1 MGRRKIEIKAIKD
14 DRNRSVTF
22 LKRKGGLFKKAH
34 ELSVLCSVDVAVI
47 IFGHNKKLYE
57 YSSGDINETI
67 DRFHFYGG
75 AHEHK
80 GPGDFNGGGMDDED
94 DDEMGTPPLE
104 DPMPREHSLPPHL
117 QNATSYMRNASPPI
131 QVVPNGV
138 PYQRQHTPQAQMISR
153 PGSRNSVPN
162 VRRMSGSVGPGPS
175 HLQQVSQAPQAANG
189 YAYTRQPPSMY
200 NTQAAQG
207 MPVAPHHPQQQAQ
220 QAQYYG
226 QLQQAAAPHA
236 QVQQAYLQEQRRQS
250 LPPAF
255 PQHERQQQ
263 QQQHMPSP
271 PQPEREPSQ
280 DDQSNRLQQPQPAKS
295 RSIFTPIDDSRS
307 LLAQH
312 WGIGKSTI
320 EPKSDIKREN
330 DPHSDARNQA
340 SKPTPS
346 SRLQREA
353 PVPKRTNSI
362 EFPPPSRSSTA
373 QSNAKRPRLKVQIP
387 EEQSDADSATAS
399 SPRQSA
405 VTTSDTPAKSTEAS
419 HSSGTGVVLPP
430 PSPSASAILSA
441 GASGPPNPFAR
452 PHPPGGPSQGQ
463 SYSSNNN
470 SIETPIS
477 ALPSRFVADGLL
489 PSPSSFYPEWNFGR
503 SGGDSNLL
511 PSPLNLQTP
520 VMGGSSFR
528 DEDGDRKRKS
538 PDQEGQEAAKRV
550 KT

>member
-1 MGRRKIEIKAIKD
+1 
-14 DRNRSVTF
+14 
-22 LKRKGGLFKKAH
+22 
-34 ELSVLCSVDVAVI
+34 
-47 IFGHNKKLYE
+47 
-57 YSSGDINETI
+57 
-67 DRFHFYGG
+67 
-75 AHEHK
+75 
-80 GPGDFNGGGMDDED
+80 MDDED

-117 QNATSYMRNASPPI
+117 QNATSYMRNASPPV
-131 QVVPNGV
+131 QVVQNGG

-162 VRRMSGSVGPGPS
+162 VRRMSASLGPGPS
-175 HLQQVSQAPQAANG
+175 HLQQVSQAPQPANG
-189 YAYTRQPPSMY
+189 YAYTRQTPSMY

-207 MPVAPHHPQQQAQ
+207 IPVAPHHPQQQVQQAQ
-220 QAQYYG
+220 QAQYYS
-226 QLQQAAAPHA
+226 QLHQAAAPHP

-263 QQQHMPSP
+263 QQQQMPSP
-271 PQPEREPSQ
+271 PQPEREHSQ

-312 WGIGKSTI
+312 WGIGKSTT
-320 EPKSDIKREN
+320 EPKSDIKREH
-330 DPHSDARNQA
+330 DTQSDARNQA
-340 SKPTPS
+340 SKFTSS
-346 SRLQREA
+346 SRLQQREA
-353 PVPKRTNSI
+353 PVPRRTNSI

-373 QSNAKRPRLKVQIP
+373 LSNAKRPRLKVQIP
-387 EEQSDADSATAS
+387 EEQSDADSAAAS

-405 VTTSDTPAKSTEAS
+405 VTTNDTPAKSTEAS

-441 GASGPPNPFAR
+441 GASGPRNPFAR

-489 PSPSSFYPEWNFGR
+489 PSPSSFYPEWNFRG

-528 DEDGDRKRKS
+528 EEDGDRKRKS
-538 PDQEGQEAAKRV
+538 PDQEAQEAAKRI